1 MKRISRRTAITGG
14 FGAAA
19 LTLAACGNRTVPTEA
34 GTFTPAPTLTPKA
47 GQNVVTQTLTAAP
60 AKVDLGGKTVSTWAY
75 GESLPGPLIRATA
88 GDLLRITL
96 ENRLPETSTIHWHGI
111 RLHNAADGVPGMT
124 QDPVEPDTSF
134 TYEFVAPDP
143 GTYFL
148 HSHVG
153 LQLDRGLYAPLIIDD
168 PDEPGGYDA
177 EWIVTLDDWIDGTGQ
192 TPDDVL
198 AGLTG
203 AGASDG
209 ERMDHGDMPMG
220 EGSSDGMDHGE
231 MPMGDEPWGD
241 AGDVAYPH
249 FLINGRIPE
258 APEIFEAKPGQR
270 VRLRLI
276 NASADTIFALALG
289 DHDLSVTHSDGFS
302 VEPVTAK
309 ALYLGMGERYDVA
322 VTVKDGMFPL
332 VARPV
337 GKTSGGQGL
346 AVLRTG
352 AGEVPAPDV
361 QVREL
366 DGEVLIGSTLEPSE
380 AARLEDRA
388 VDTELELAFQGSM
401 QPYQWAINGAP
412 YGQHTPLSIREGQ
425 RVRIIATN
433 QTMMSHP
440 LHVHGHTFAL
450 PSGLRK
456 DTVMMAPMES
466 FALDFDADNPGR
478 WAAHCHNAYHQEVGM
493 MTGID
498 YAT

>member
-1 MKRISRRTAITGG
+1 MKTYSRRTVFTGG
-14 FGAAA
+14 LGAAA
-19 LTLAACGNRTVPTEA
+19 LTLAACGNRTAPTEA
-34 GTFTPAPTLTPKA
+34 GTFAPPPALTPKA

-60 AKVDLGGKTVSTWAY
+60 TTVDLGGKTVSTWAY

-96 ENRLPETSTIHWHGI
+96 ENRLPEISTIHWHGI

-124 QDPVEPDTSF
+124 QDAVEPEASF

-168 PDEPGGYDA
+168 PDEPGDYDA
-177 EWIVTLDDWIDGTGQ
+177 EWIVTLDDWIDDTGQ
-192 TPDDVL
+192 TPDEVL
-198 AGLTG
+198 AALTG
-203 AGASDG
+203 AGPSDG
-209 ERMDHGDMPMG
+209 GGMDHGDMPMG
-220 EGSSDGMDHGE
+220 DDGPGGTGHGG
-231 MPMGDEPWGD
+231 MTMGGEPWGD

-249 FLINGRIPE
+249 FLVNGRVPE
-258 APEIFEAKPGQR
+258 APEIFEAKPRQR
-270 VRLRLI
+270 VRVRLI

-289 DHDLSVTHSDGFS
+289 DHDLSVTHSDGFA

-309 ALYLGMGERYDVA
+309 ALYLGMGERYDVVVA
-322 VTVKDGMFPL
+322 VKDGMFPL

-337 GKTSGGQGL
+337 GKTSGGQAL

-352 AGEVPAPDV
+352 SGSVPAPDV

-366 DGEVLIGSTLEPSE
+366 DGEVLIGSTLEPAE
-380 AARLEDRA
+380 TARLEDRA
-388 VDTELELAFQGSM
+388 VDTELTLALQGSM
-401 QPYQWAINGAP
+401 QPYRWAINGGP
-412 YGQHTPLSIREGQ
+412 YGQNTPLSIREGQ
-425 RVRIIATN
+425 RVRIIASN
-433 QTMMSHP
+433 QTMMTHP
-440 LHVHGHTFAL
+440 LHIHGHTFAL

-456 DTVMMAPMES
+456 DTVLLAAMES

-478 WAAHCHNAYHQEVGM
+478 WAAHCHNAYHQEAGM

-498 YAT
+498 YAS